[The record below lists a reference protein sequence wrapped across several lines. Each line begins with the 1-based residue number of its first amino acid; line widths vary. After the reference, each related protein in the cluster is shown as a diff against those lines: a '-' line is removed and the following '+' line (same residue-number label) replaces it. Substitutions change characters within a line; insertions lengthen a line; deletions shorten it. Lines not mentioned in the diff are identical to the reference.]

1 MSKLRKAVEEYLAV
15 RRALGFKLDAP
26 GRLLHQFIDFSESER
41 ASFITRDLALRWATQ
56 STKCQPAY
64 WASRLS
70 VVRQFAGYQSAIDP
84 RTEIPPVGLLPHR
97 LHKRSPYVYSDAEI
111 EQLIGAAKQLRS
123 PLGLQGATYFT
134 LFGLLAVT
142 GMRVS
147 EPLGLDREEVD
158 LTEGMLIIQQ
168 TKFGKSRL
176 IPLHASTCGILG
188 QYATLRD
195 RTFPS
200 PATPA
205 FFVSERGTRLTQSS
219 VRRMFVNLTGGMG
232 LRSATGRTGPRIH
245 DLRHRFAIRTL
256 CRLYRAGEDVERHMT
271 ALATYLGHVN
281 AVSTY
286 WYLSATPELLLLAS
300 ARLDCQTREAT
311 P

>member
-1 MSKLRKAVEEYLAV
+1 MSKLRKTVEEYLAV
-15 RRALGFKLDAP
+15 RRALGFKLEAP
-26 GRLLHQFIDFSESER
+26 GRLLHQFIDFAEGER

-56 STKCQPAY
+56 STKCQPAH
-64 WASRLS
+64 WALRLS
-70 VVRQFAGYQSAIDP
+70 IVRQFAEYQSAIDP
-84 RTEIPPVGLLPHR
+84 RTEVPPVGLLPHR
-97 LHKRSPYVYSDAEI
+97 LHKRSPYAYSDAEI

-123 PLGLQGATYFT
+123 RLGLQGATYFT

-158 LTEGMLIIQQ
+158 LTKGMLIIRQ

-176 IPLHASTCGILG
+176 IPLHASTCGVLG
-188 QYATLRD
+188 QYAALRD

-200 PATPA
+200 PVTPA
-205 FFVSERGTRLTQSS
+205 FFISERGTRLSQST

-256 CRLYRAGEDVERHMT
+256 CRLYRAGKDVERHMT

-300 ARLDCQTREAT
+300 ARLDCRTREAT
-311 P
+311 S